1 MLKMPNVII
10 PRQHQSVPSSR
21 FPKDFQ
27 WKVWQKIVPGTTRE
41 GIELPTMQEHIY
53 MILGSKGGYALKA
66 GFTIKPWMGEGYAEF
81 EDRMERVIFGI
92 CHDIEVVL
100 QGGDARGKAN
110 LMLEEVAEKASEE
123 FDVDPKVL
131 KKQLQHQDLQERD

>member
-1 MLKMPNVII
+1 MANIII
-10 PRQHQSVPSSR
+10 PYQHQAAPSSR

-27 WKVWQKIVPGTTRE
+27 WKVWQKLIPGRTKAGLTAPGMRE
-41 GIELPTMQEHIY
+41 QCYLIQ
-53 MILGSKGGYALKA
+53 GSKGGYALNA

-81 EDRMERVIFGI
+81 EDRMQKAIFGI

-110 LMLEEVAEKASEE
+110 LMLEEIAEKASEK
-123 FDVDPKVL
+123 FDIDPKVL
-131 KKQLQHQDLQERD
+131 KKQLQDQDLQERD

>member
-1 MLKMPNVII
+1 MANVVI

-27 WKVWQKIVPGTTRE
+27 WKVWRKVVPSKTKA
-41 GIELPTMQEHIY
+41 GITIPTMQEQVY
-53 MILGSKGGYALKA
+53 MIWGSKGGYALDA
-66 GFTIKPWMGEGYAEF
+66 GFTIKPWMGDGYAEF
-81 EDRMERVIFGI
+81 EDRMQRAIFGI

-110 LMLEEVAEKASEE
+110 LMLEDIAEKASEE
-123 FDVDPKVL
+123 FDVDPAVL
-131 KKQLQHQDLQERD
+131 KIQLQHQDLQERD